1 MAIGGRGWSRFDL
14 QQRQLDELLEGP
26 NGPVARRLQADAEKV
41 AQEMKRLAPTDTGRM
56 RSSVEWVIGRDGDG
70 LHADIGPGEAARTPE
85 GYPYPVG
92 VEFGTKPH
100 RIDSKGDY
108 PLRNR
113 RTGQVFGRRVQ
124 HPGNRPQPFIRPAL
138 DVL

>member
-14 QQRQLDELLEGP
+14 QQRQLEQLLEGP
-26 NGPVARRLQADAEKV
+26 DGPVARRLQADAERV

-56 RSSVEWVIGRDGDG
+56 RNSVEWVIDRDGAG
-70 LHADIGPGEAARTPE
+70 LHADIGPGEATRTE
-85 GYPYPVG
+85 DGYPYPVG

-100 RIDSKGDY
+100 QIDSKGPW
-108 PLRNR
+108 PLRNK